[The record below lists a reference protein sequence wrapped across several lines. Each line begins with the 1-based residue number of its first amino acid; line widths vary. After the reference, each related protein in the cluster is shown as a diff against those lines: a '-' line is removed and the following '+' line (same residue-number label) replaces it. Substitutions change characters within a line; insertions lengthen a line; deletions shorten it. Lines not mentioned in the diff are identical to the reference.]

1 MHLVQMCVQGRWVSD
16 CSLLTLPHLEETHI
30 LQMNKTLAQSTGAR
44 DSGVQEVACLA
55 ELLAL
60 CERDN
65 KFLSRALGKALS
77 SQQITQVSKYAVY
90 TVYYNTQVSSVRTSL
105 LENWYPLEA
114 YDVHLA
120 KCIVQ

>member
-30 LQMNKTLAQSTGAR
+30 LQMNKTLARSTGAR

-90 TVYYNTQVSSVRTSL
+90 MVHKHQLSL
-105 LENWYPLEA
+105 HHFLENWGLMTY
-114 YDVHLA
+114 
-120 KCIVQ
+120 C

>member
-1 MHLVQMCVQGRWVSD
+1 MHLVQMCVQGSWVSD

-30 LQMNKTLAQSTGAR
+30 LQMNKTLAQSAAAR

-65 KFLSRALGKALS
+65 KFFSRALGKALS
-77 SQQITQVSKYAVY
+77 SQQITQVCSHKHQLSIYHFLKMSILGRLM
-90 TVYYNTQVSSVRTSL
+90 TPSSL
-105 LENWYPLEA
+105 L
-114 YDVHLA
+114 H
-120 KCIVQ
+120 CTMG